1 MAVVGQVGLR
11 CVRQVFCD
19 LRMFGSLYND
29 WKAVLDIGYLAATSC
44 FVSFTQVKSTNFSIL
59 TPDLLQC
66 ASRHS

>member
-44 FVSFTQVKSTNFSIL
+44 FVSFT
-59 TPDLLQC
+59 
-66 ASRHS
+66 